1 MTTLLK
7 DIFEAPLKH
16 DVDQAAFNI
25 YVHLVAQEPNG
36 NAWTHARNAYSFA
49 DAFFDIRKEY
59 RENAQA

>member
-1 MTTLLK
+1 MTTLK
-7 DIFEAPLKH
+7 DILEAPSKH

-36 NAWTHARNAYSFA
+36 NAWTHARNAYSLA

-59 RENAQA
+59 REHA